1 MSSPLIRDSQHYVV
15 MEPSKSEQFLTAE
28 ETLKWLEK
36 WLNQMQ
42 ELPQDLQNQSSIE
55 AAATRLLDT
64 ACNLEIEPGF
74 TLQWFAVRL
83 DKPTE

>member
-1 MSSPLIRDSQHYVV
+1 MSSPLIRDCNNYVIL
-15 MEPSKSEQFLTAE
+15 EPSKSEEFLSSE

-36 WLNQMQ
+36 WLRSMK
-42 ELPQDLQNQSSIE
+42 EIPEDLKQQPSIE
-55 AAATRLLDT
+55 AAAKRLLDT

-83 DKPTE
+83 DPN